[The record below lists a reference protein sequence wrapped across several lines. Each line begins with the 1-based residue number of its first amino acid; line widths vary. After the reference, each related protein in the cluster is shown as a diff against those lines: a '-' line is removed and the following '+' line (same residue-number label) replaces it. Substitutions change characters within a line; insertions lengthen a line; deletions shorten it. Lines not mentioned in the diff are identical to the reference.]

1 MPGNSLKSDMDR
13 TVRYYSSLFTLPS
26 INTVLILYVIM
37 DVLSGI
43 IAFLPLNLPNFG
55 FPSGLLF
62 GFTFLSITLLT
73 DLLIHYYLL
82 RTDPI
87 FSLRRCFLISFFSS
101 FLWLAFII
109 LGAFLSSLLGSPY
122 FWFKL
127 FLLGFCGV
135 LILRLVIFSTVSSA
149 SYKVVSLSALL
160 QPILCCL
167 PLSVIGTVVGYRL
180 EVRFLLFIFFAIPF
194 SLLAVFI
201 FVVSVNNK
209 GRKIL
214 GIPTL
219 SLFRA
224 FLANWMEDLNAP
236 LENILEK
243 YGCVKEVKISFL
255 AFNGNNSLKTVI
267 VVPSIH
273 SGPFKNVGSSTLP
286 YMIQTTLESNLQC
299 IISVPHGLCGHELDL
314 ASQHQNQKVL
324 KSILDSMNFSTF
336 KPKATPFVQTRINE
350 ANASCQIFGKC
361 ALFTLTI
368 APKTTV
374 DLPAKLGSTLL
385 YEAKKRG
392 LSSVIIIDAH
402 NSINGPFDVEEAVN
416 SLTKAA
422 VMALEMALLQNRSPF
437 KVGVAKTIPQEFSL
451 KEGLGPGGICVLI
464 VKVGNQKTAYITID
478 GNNMVSGLREKILLN
493 LQELGISSGEILT
506 TDTHMVSS
514 VVLTKRGYHPIGA
527 VMDHQTLINYIRKA
541 TINASNN
548 LEIAESSCSTLS
560 ISGVKT
566 IGEKQLGDLF
576 LIINETIKLS
586 KRLALSIFS
595 FAGMLLILILAL
607 L

>member
-1 MPGNSLKSDMDR
+1 
-13 TVRYYSSLFTLPS
+13 
-26 INTVLILYVIM
+26 
-37 DVLSGI
+37 
-43 IAFLPLNLPNFG
+43 
-55 FPSGLLF
+55 
-62 GFTFLSITLLT
+62 
-73 DLLIHYYLL
+73 
-82 RTDPI
+82 
-87 FSLRRCFLISFFSS
+87 
-101 FLWLAFII
+101 
-109 LGAFLSSLLGSPY
+109 
-122 FWFKL
+122 
-127 FLLGFCGV
+127 
-135 LILRLVIFSTVSSA
+135 LVIFSTVSSA
-149 SYKVVSLSALL
+149 SFKAVGLSALL

-167 PLSVIGTVVGYRL
+167 PLSFIGKVVGYRL
-180 EVRFLLFIFFAIPF
+180 DVHFLLFILFAIPF
-194 SLLAVFI
+194 SILSVFI
-201 FVVSVNNK
+201 FVVSINNK

-236 LENILEK
+236 LEKILEK
-243 YGCVKEVKISFL
+243 FGCEKDVKISIL
-255 AFNGNNSLKTVI
+255 AFNGNNGLRTVV

-273 SGPFKNVGSSTLP
+273 PGPFKNVGSSILP
-286 YMIQTTLESNLQC
+286 YMIQTALEDKLRC

-324 KSILDSMNFSTF
+324 NCVLNSMDFSTF
-336 KPKATPFVQTRINE
+336 NPEATPFVQTRINE

-361 ALFTLTI
+361 ALFTLTV

-374 DLPAKLGSTLL
+374 DLPAKLGSILL
-385 YEAKKRG
+385 YEAEKRG

-402 NSINGPFDVEEAVN
+402 NSINGPFDVEKAVN

-422 VMALEMALLQNRSPF
+422 VMALEKALLHNPSPF
-437 KVGVAKTIPQEFSL
+437 KVGAAKTVPKEFSV

-478 GNNMVSGLREKILLN
+478 GNNMVSGLRERILLN
-493 LQELGISSGEILT
+493 LQELSISSGEILT
-506 TDTHMVSS
+506 TDTHIVSS
-514 VVLTKRGYHPIGA
+514 VVLTERGYHPIGA
-527 VMDHQTLINYIRKA
+527 VMDHQTLIDYIRKA

-566 IGEKQLGDLF
+566 IGEKQLGDLI
-576 LIINETIKLS
+576 LIIDETVKLS

-595 FAGMLLILILAL
+595 AAGVILTLILVL